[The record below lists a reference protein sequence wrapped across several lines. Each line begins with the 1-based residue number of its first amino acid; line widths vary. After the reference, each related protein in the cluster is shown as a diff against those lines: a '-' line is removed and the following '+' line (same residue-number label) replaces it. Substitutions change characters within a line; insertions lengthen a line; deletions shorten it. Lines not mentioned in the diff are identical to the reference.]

1 MHIICLKHLLELVKP
16 LSNAIK
22 DSKNNLFKAMFEVYL
37 QLSNYMYYHS
47 GIKQFM
53 VNCVLNKVGNFLGF
67 LSQKFHMTL
76 LIQTGSK
83 VSPKSH

>member
-37 QLSNYMYYHS
+37 QLYMYYHS

-53 VNCVLNKVGNFLGF
+53 VNCVVNQVGNF
-67 LSQKFHMTL
+67 LSQKFHMTP

-83 VSPKSH
+83 GSLKSH